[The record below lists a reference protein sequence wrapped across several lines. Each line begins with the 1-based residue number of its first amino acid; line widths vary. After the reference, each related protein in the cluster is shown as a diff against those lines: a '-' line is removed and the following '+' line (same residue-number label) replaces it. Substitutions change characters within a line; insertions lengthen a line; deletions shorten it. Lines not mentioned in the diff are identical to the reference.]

1 MGNYGVALFDE
12 QDPADAPHDEGEFAP
27 PTPES
32 FVQTALF
39 FYGAMGCVALV
50 WRMWTPGASI
60 LYPGAVPDTPIS
72 LVPALAA
79 GIAVGLISLGLS
91 ELMTQFT
98 ELGESLAD
106 TLGES
111 LMGIGRAEAILLA
124 LASGIA
130 EEMFFRGALQPAV
143 GWFLASLIFGACHFL
158 PRKELALWSLYAVGM
173 GGVLGG
179 LYLNTGH
186 LIAPIA
192 AHVVVNGVNLPR
204 LARRAEE
211 RAASGAAP
219 GPGSDDDD

>member
-1 MGNYGVALFDE
+1 MALFDD
-12 QDPADAPHDEGEFAP
+12 QDPEDGSRDEGELP
-27 PTPES
+27 LRTPES

-39 FYGAMGCVALV
+39 FYGALGCVALV

-60 LYPGAVPDTPIS
+60 LYPGVVPDTPIS
-72 LVPALAA
+72 LVPALGA

-124 LASGIA
+124 LASGIS

-179 LYLNTGH
+179 LYIHTGH

-211 RAASGAAP
+211 QAASGAAS